1 MSCENRK
8 KTIGLTYHIVT
19 NGKTK
24 LHSASLPYFP
34 LFFFV
39 FTRPSKRI
47 KPGDKKFK
55 KLSTVLSRSFHGGP
69 LVTVSHK
76 TRAWIDLFFFG
87 NCAGAVRGKRAFEV
101 LPGTGYPCGYAQQPG
116 STASQPA
123 GSQAREAPRLPERQ
137 TTAAAA
143 LKLLLSLLAG
153 CCWLALT
160 VWLGDAG
167 DAKLCMK
174 KKTLE
179 VLLTTIRRVI
189 VFLFLFCT

>member
-8 KTIGLTYHIVT
+8 KSIGLTYHIVT
-19 NGKTK
+19 NSKTK

-101 LPGTGYPCGYAQQPG
+101 LRGTGGIFLSKPFFLKTFRFPSIFIIFSNCSVYQADFIIATVYA
-116 STASQPA
+116 
-123 GSQAREAPRLPERQ
+123 
-137 TTAAAA
+137 
-143 LKLLLSLLAG
+143 
-153 CCWLALT
+153 
-160 VWLGDAG
+160 
-167 DAKLCMK
+167 
-174 KKTLE
+174 
-179 VLLTTIRRVI
+179 
-189 VFLFLFCT
+189 